1 MNFLLMQ
8 FLLKIPK
15 SGAMISSC
23 LALLLLAPTGS
34 FSQQG
39 YSLDP
44 LGTAV
49 PISERPPELRE
60 AQDLLT
66 KDGTGLRLR
75 AEVWVRFE
83 PCPNKKPRD
92 NCNTATQSQGRLFVG
107 PVWND
112 HPIGNLEVE
121 QVWLLHKG
129 GVWSTRS
136 LRKTADHYI
145 EFSGGPV
152 LPTSAPVDVLVKIR
166 DLPGLLQVR
175 YRTVYPRAAA
185 A

>member
-1 MNFLLMQ
+1 MKRLSEN
-8 FLLKIPK
+8 LK
-15 SGAMISSC
+15 SRVVRSFGF
-23 LALLLLAPTGS
+23 ALTLFATTGS
-34 FSQQG
+34 FAQG
-39 YSLDP
+39 NYSLDP

-49 PISERPPELRE
+49 PIGERPAELRD

-75 AEVWVRFE
+75 AEVWVRVE
-83 PCPNKKPRD
+83 PCPNKKPRE
-92 NCNTATQSQGRLFVG
+92 NCSVATQSQGRLFVG

-112 HPIGNLEVE
+112 QPIASLEVE

-136 LRKTADHYI
+136 MRKTADHYI

-166 DLPGLLQVR
+166 DLPGLLQIR
-175 YRTVYPRAAA
+175 YRTVYQRAAA
-185 A
+185 T